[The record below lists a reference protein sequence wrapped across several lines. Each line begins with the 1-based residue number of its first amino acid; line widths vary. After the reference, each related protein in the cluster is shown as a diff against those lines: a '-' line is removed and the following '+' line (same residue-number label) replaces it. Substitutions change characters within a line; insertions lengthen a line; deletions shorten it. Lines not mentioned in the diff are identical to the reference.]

1 MMSNKLPEDT
11 DKETLTHGMSTYE
24 TFGASLD
31 DEDDSS
37 DTSLELANTG
47 SSQPRSRSKACF
59 LSLFRLLR
67 SREFYRAL
75 LYGQSLSILNC
86 GTAVF
91 SGLLQIQGVNAST
104 AQSFGMYC
112 VLCLV
117 FTTQLAY
124 KKGSRNLFCL
134 LCSLDGLKYAL
145 IGIIDVEANYLVV
158 KAYQYTT
165 VTSVQILDCFSIA
178 AVLILSRIF
187 LHTRYRLTHYV
198 GVIISVLGLGGL
210 VWADVITGNTEGD
223 SGGSNV
229 ALGDVLVIAG
239 AMLYGVS
246 NVAQEFVV
254 KSYSRSE
261 FLGMLGVFSTLV
273 SGIQVIFLEAQ
284 DLSKVEFSS
293 YKVILPWLAFVIFL
307 FVMYACMS
315 HVIQKTSATVTN
327 ISILSSDFY
336 SLILGIFIFHYEFHV
351 LYLVAFAVVIIGVAI
366 YSFYPTSSTTVNSTG
381 ESDTS

>member
-1 MMSNKLPEDT
+1 
-11 DKETLTHGMSTYE
+11 MSTYE
-24 TFGASLD
+24 TFGASMD
-31 DEDDSS
+31 DEDNSS
-37 DTSLELANTG
+37 DTSLELAND
-47 SSQPRSRSKACF
+47 QNRSKSKICF
-59 LSLFRLLR
+59 LSCFKLLR
-67 SREFYRAL
+67 SREFYRAI
-75 LYGQSLSILNC
+75 LYGQCLSILNC

-91 SGLLQIQGVNAST
+91 SGLLQNQGVNTPT

-117 FTTQLAY
+117 FTSQLAY
-124 KKGSRNLFCL
+124 KEGSRNLMCL

-178 AVLILSRIF
+178 AVLVLSRII

-198 GVIISVLGLGGL
+198 GVAISVLGLGGL
-210 VWADVITGNTEGD
+210 VGADVITGNTEEDG
-223 SGGSNV
+223 GGSNV
-229 ALGDVLVIAG
+229 ALGDILVIAG

-273 SGIQVIFLEAQ
+273 SGIQVIVLERQ
-284 DLSKVEFSS
+284 ELSRVEFSS
-293 YKVILPWLAFVIFL
+293 YKVILPWIAFVIFL
-307 FVMYACMS
+307 FAMYACMS

-336 SLILGIFIFHYEFHV
+336 SLILGIFIFHYQFHV
-351 LYLVAFAVVIIGVAI
+351 LYLVAFAVVIVGVAI
-366 YSFYPTSSTTVNSTG
+366 YSFRPTDFTTDNSRD
-381 ESDTS
+381 EPVTS